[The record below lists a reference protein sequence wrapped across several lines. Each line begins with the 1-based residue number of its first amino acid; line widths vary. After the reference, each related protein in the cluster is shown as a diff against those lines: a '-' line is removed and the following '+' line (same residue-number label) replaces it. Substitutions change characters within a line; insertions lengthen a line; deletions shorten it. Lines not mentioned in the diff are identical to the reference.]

1 MSTRRAVFL
10 DRDGVLNEIVERDAR
25 PGSPRTLAELRLVD
39 DLHSV
44 EHLRDAGLLVFMITN
59 QPDVARGHV
68 TMDLLEAML
77 TEIRRSA
84 PIDDYRICPHEDA
97 DGCACRKPRPGM
109 ILDLAQHWHVDLL
122 RSFVIGDMWRDVEA
136 ARSAGCMPVLIRR
149 PYNEGVEV
157 SAEAQS
163 LAEAVEMVLTSV
175 GAEA

>member
-1 MSTRRAVFL
+1 MSTHKAVFL
-10 DRDGVLNEIVERDAR
+10 DRDGVLNQIVERDGR

-44 EHLRDAGLLVFMITN
+44 GRLKDAGFLVFMITN

-77 TEIRRSA
+77 TEIRRRA
-84 PIDDYRICPHEDA
+84 PIDDYRICPHEDV
-97 DGCACRKPRPGM
+97 DSCVCRKPRPGM
-109 ILDLAQHWHVDLL
+109 ILDLAQHWHVDLF
-122 RSFVIGDMWRDVEA
+122 RSYVIGDMWRDVEA

-149 PYNEGVEV
+149 SYNDGVEA

-163 LAEAVEMVLTSV
+163 LAEAVEMVLTNV